1 MKKLS
6 LGIAVLA
13 LGITCLAGC
22 SKEEIVPTQTEQ
34 SIEAIQPTEIVEI
47 ETEPE
52 KETSEALIIDSVPYN
67 TSPKDVIKITGQ
79 DENGNMMV
87 EVEDVEVD
95 TDGKL
100 TVKKYEGYKDEND
113 EMHLEEVVTD
123 SSGTESENNESSLS
137 EYIVQDDSELP
148 TETLSIDE
156 VNQLQQ
162 DTLDGMDAILHQD
175 TIDMMRMSVKTDVK
189 NLVEEGNTEFEGI
202 TDEMIDNMS
211 EEELSI
217 LNIKCVKAIRGY

>member
-1 MKKLS
+1 MKKSFLVIIIITLAISS
-6 LGIAVLA
+6 LVGCGKDEV
-13 LGITCLAGC
+13 IT
-22 SKEEIVPTQTEQ
+22 ETQSPIQ
-34 SIEAIQPTEIVEI
+34 AIQPTEIVEI

-79 DENGNMMV
+79 DENGNMMI

-100 TVKKYEGYKDEND
+100 TVKKYEGYKDKND

-123 SSGTESENNESSLS
+123 SSGTEQSLS
-137 EYIVQDDSELP
+137 EYQDDSELP

-162 DTLDGMDAILHQD
+162 DTLDGMDKVLSQQ
-175 TIDMMRMSVKTDVK
+175 TIDMIRETVKIDIK
-189 NLVEEGNTEFEGI
+189 NLTEDGNTEFVGI
-202 TDEMIDNMS
+202 TDEMVDAMS
-211 EEELSI
+211 EEELGELSSKI
-217 LNIKCVKAIRGY
+217 IKTLRGY

>member
-1 MKKLS
+1 MKKL
-6 LGIAVLA
+6 LT
-13 LGITCLAGC
+13 ITFLLLTLSAC
-22 SKEEIVPTQTEQ
+22 SKEDTNPTQTV
-34 SIEAIQPTEIVEI
+34 SPIETIKPTETQPI
-47 ETEPE
+47 ETEPI
-52 KETSEALIIDSVPYN
+52 KETSEALEIDSVPYN

-79 DENGNMMV
+79 DENGNMMI

-113 EMHLEEVVTD
+113 EMHLEEVVAD

-189 NLVEEGNTEFEGI
+189 NLVEEGHTEFAEY
-202 TDEMIDNMS
+202 TDEKIDNMS